1 MENNS
6 KTFSIP
12 KKVWDSVSLLKPKEK
27 NIVLSILFE
36 YGCTGFFNID
46 EVKNGALKALLM
58 MIKNDMDNIAEFKEA
73 QQQQRD
79 RRAEIARENGKKHA
93 AKTEK
98 EPNDNQQEPT
108 NNPKEP
114 INNPQEPTTNPA
126 EPTILYNINTNKY
139 KGENNTV
146 GFSAPTLDEVKKF
159 VSVKGIK
166 INPEKFFY
174 HYQSKNWEGITDW
187 QARCMVWQAED
198 SGKSAANDKEYSYND
213 YCAMIQKGYKA
224 EDFTKEKKSDGKL
237 VWKLKAA

>member
-27 NIVLSILFE
+27 NIVLNILFE
-36 YGCTGFFNID
+36 YGCTGVFEID
-46 EVKNGALKALLM
+46 SIKNGALKALLL
-58 MIKNDMDNIAEFKEA
+58 MIKNDMDNIADFKEA

-98 EPNDNQQEPT
+98 EPTTNPAEPSSNPQEPT
-108 NNPKEP
+108 NNP
-114 INNPQEPTTNPA
+114 T

-159 VSVKGIK
+159 VSEKGIK

-174 HYQSKNWEGITDW
+174 HYQSKNWENITDW
-187 QARCMVWQAED
+187 RARCMVWQAED
-198 SGKSAANDKEYSYND
+198 SGKTTQTDKEYSYND
-213 YCAMIQKGYKA
+213 YCAMIQKGYTA
-224 EDFTKEKKSDGKL
+224 DDFTKEKKDGKCI
-237 VWKLKAA
+237 WKLKVA